1 MEAGYRYEQEG
12 GGGEVVRRHKVRK
25 DEGKNEGRSRKVVG
39 GML

>member
-1 MEAGYRYEQEG
+1 MEAGYRYEQE